1 MWLSP
6 RTTLVD
12 VTLLRRRRWLL
23 LIGLLAACALLAG
36 GCVGKDAVDQNGGNQ
51 FGYVSA
57 NEKGSLIA
65 VSKRKQVGPVH
76 GDLIDGGSYQ
86 LSSDKGHVVVLNF
99 FASWC
104 GPCQTETPQFD
115 SVYRARKAAGV
126 RFVGMDVKEASQSA
140 ARSWLTAKGVS
151 FPVVYDPNGKTAL
164 QLGRV
169 PLSALPSTVLVDKQ
183 GRVAAVYFGE
193 LLPADLEPVLS
204 DLSNEA

>member
-1 MWLSP
+1 MWSSP
-6 RTTLVD
+6 HTTLVD
-12 VTLLRRRRWLL
+12 VTLLRRRWPLSVLPVAVALL
-23 LIGLLAACALLAG
+23 LT
-36 GCVGKDAVDQNGGNQ
+36 GCVGKDAVDQNSGNQ

-57 NEKGSLIA
+57 QQKGSLIA
-65 VSKRKQVGPVH
+65 VGKRRQVGPVH
-76 GDLIDGGSYQ
+76 GELIDGGSYQ
-86 LSSDKGHVVVLNF
+86 LSADKGHVVVLNF

-115 SVYRARKAAGV
+115 SVYRDRKATGV

-140 ARSWLTAKGVS
+140 ARSWLTAKRVS

-193 LLPADLEPVLS
+193 LLPADLNPVLS